1 MNDVISELSICK
13 GFQRTIELPDILND
27 PKILTIPLSEPLWFC
42 EKPYVFPNQ
51 CGGDHP

>member
-1 MNDVISELSICK
+1 MVKRKEDFIGL
-13 GFQRTIELPDILND
+13 TIPDLLAD

-42 EKPYVFPNQ
+42 EKHYVFPNQ